1 MSWQSFKQGCRR
13 EAIYFLL
20 IVGSGAGL
28 VVMSLLLLTLFPTWD
43 SGSKMTALIGA
54 RIIMIGY
61 PAFIII
67 RFVVWLFKR
76 K

>member
-1 MSWQSFKQGCRR
+1 MSWQSFKQVCRR
-13 EAIYFLL
+13 EAIYFLW

-28 VVMSLLLLTLFPTWD
+28 IVMSLLFLTLFPTWD
-43 SGSKMTALIGA
+43 SGSKMAALIGT

-61 PAFIII
+61 PAFILI
-67 RFVVWLFKR
+67 RFVMWLFRR